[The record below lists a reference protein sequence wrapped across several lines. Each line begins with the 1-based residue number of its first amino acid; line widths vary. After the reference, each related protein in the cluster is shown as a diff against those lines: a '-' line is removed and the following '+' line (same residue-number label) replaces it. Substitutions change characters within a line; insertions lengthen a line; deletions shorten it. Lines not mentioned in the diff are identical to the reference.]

1 MLQKSNQ
8 SGAEQVMSAA
18 GIDPAMKP
26 PSPGAEFLT
35 EVGLD
40 VAQNFIPGLGFGATR
55 LQKVLSGLGS
65 ATGRTAAEGSGPGG
79 EIAGSIIGGA
89 VLPAFVGA
97 RLGMIYDAGKSIW
110 KTPQEMIE
118 AAKKNPAVASH
129 IQQSAMADL
138 AESLK
143 TSPEHYARQYA
154 MAEALEK
161 ELGINLSL
169 GEKFTA
175 PSILSREGQ
184 LMRSSGDSLNQGEL
198 RSQANQ
204 AALSSALRGQT
215 SATPDQAS
223 DAINR
228 LAETSRRETQQQVEA
243 GTLAAAAARDEARR
257 VTGSVARELDL
268 EQVGEKALAIRGK
281 SGYEV
286 NGEWVPGT
294 GLKGQ
299 ESRRAFDMK
308 SAAVDAAEREGAR
321 YDLSGVIGKTREI
334 LRAPI
339 WDDLNTTAVHNKVLE
354 FERKA
359 SDAAR
364 DAGEQAPQLL
374 DASGRPFA
382 QATEQAADFS
392 TDFRSA
398 IELREA
404 INKDIA
410 SALTSNSQNA
420 REQLRNLQ
428 ILKNDLDVA
437 IKTSPFKETSDL
449 YDDFIGFYRK
459 TFAPKFLRGVNR
471 LADKTRPG
479 GDPALVPERVFTEYL
494 RPNGAMQMN
503 RYVNLY
509 GDNPE
514 AMSLMHDAILDRYT
528 KHVIGRKGGDLINPS
543 EHRKFMSEYRAP
555 LEVLRRNKFTFGKE
569 LEDANTAF
577 QSAMDRA
584 LVAEQSAKAVQDKH
598 VLKLISDEMG
608 TKSPDVVIK
617 QAFDDPRKMDELIRE
632 LPGNDKKIIA
642 DYAHRYIADK
652 FTADGLIGHVEIEK
666 FLNDKAARRSY
677 QIAMSRAYS
686 PEVSSAHIATM
697 EKIVAATKRLEL
709 TSVPS
714 RMEAEASIK
723 LWQDFLSKKIGVSIP
738 MLFNL
743 MRSVVTTRT
752 SAAGAGVAIG
762 GQALLTVRKNLKND
776 WYRIALTD
784 PDTAKILLKTIE
796 TPTAASAETSRR
808 LFKEM
813 GSKFLRLTAYLTGA
827 DRFPGMAGMSAAN
840 AIRAINEPD
849 ADQQ

>member
-1 MLQKSNQ
+1 
-8 SGAEQVMSAA
+8 
-18 GIDPAMKP
+18 
-26 PSPGAEFLT
+26 
-35 EVGLD
+35 
-40 VAQNFIPGLGFGATR
+40 
-55 LQKVLSGLGS
+55 
-65 ATGRTAAEGSGPGG
+65 
-79 EIAGSIIGGA
+79 
-89 VLPAFVGA
+89 
-97 RLGMIYDAGKSIW
+97 
-110 KTPQEMIE
+110 
-118 AAKKNPAVASH
+118 
-129 IQQSAMADL
+129 
-138 AESLK
+138 
-143 TSPEHYARQYA
+143 
-154 MAEALEK
+154 
-161 ELGINLSL
+161 
-169 GEKFTA
+169 
-175 PSILSREGQ
+175 
-184 LMRSSGDSLNQGEL
+184 
-198 RSQANQ
+198 
-204 AALSSALRGQT
+204 
-215 SATPDQAS
+215 
-223 DAINR
+223 
-228 LAETSRRETQQQVEA
+228 
-243 GTLAAAAARDEARR
+243 
-257 VTGSVARELDL
+257 
-268 EQVGEKALAIRGK
+268 
-281 SGYEV
+281 
-286 NGEWVPGT
+286 
-294 GLKGQ
+294 
-299 ESRRAFDMK
+299 
-308 SAAVDAAEREGAR
+308 
-321 YDLSGVIGKTREI
+321 

-359 SDAAR
+359 SDAA
-364 DAGEQAPQLL
+364 GGQAPQLL
-374 DASGRPFA
+374 DASGQPFA
-382 QATEQAADFS
+382 QAAGQGADFS

-404 INKDIA
+404 INKDIG
-410 SALTSNSQNA
+410 SALTSNSPNA

-428 ILKNDLDVA
+428 IIKNDLDVA

-471 LADKTRPG
+471 LADKTKPG
-479 GDPALVPERVFTEYL
+479 GDPALVPERVFTEYF
-494 RPNGAMQMN
+494 RPNGALQMN
-503 RYVNLY
+503 RYINLY

-514 AMSLMHDAILDRYT
+514 AMSLMRDAILDRYT
-528 KHVIGRKGGDLINPS
+528 KKVINTGDVLIKPDA
-543 EHRKFMSEYRAP
+543 HRKFMAEYRAP
-555 LEVLRRNKFTFGKE
+555 LEVLRRYGASRGNTFAISGE
-569 LEDANTAF
+569 LEGANNAF
-577 QSAMDRA
+577 KSAMSRA
-584 LVAEQSAKAVQDKH
+584 FVAEQSAKAVQEKH

-617 QAFDDPRKMDELIRE
+617 QAFDDPRKMDELFRA
-632 LPGNDKKIIA
+632 LPGADKKIIA

-652 FTADGLIGHVEIEK
+652 FTADGMVGHAEIEK

-723 LWQDFLSKKIGVSIP
+723 LWQDFMSAKIGVSIP

-762 GQALLTVRKNLKND
+762 GQAFLTVRKNLKND

-796 TPTAASAETSRR
+796 TPPSAVAETSKR

-827 DRFPGMAGMSAAN
+827 DRFPGMAGMSSAN

-849 ADQQ
+849 ATQP